1 MKAIPDPAV
10 LEETRGRASNWPF
23 RSVLIANRGEIAV
36 RILRTVKALGLEGVV
51 VYHAADRKA
60 PAVQLADRAIEITG
74 ATPVA
79 AYLDA
84 QQILA
89 AAKSSGAGAIHPGY
103 GFLSENAGFAR
114 AVAEAGL
121 VFVGPL
127 PEQIELM
134 GDKVRARAFVAKG
147 GFPVAPSAIE
157 DDDPAT
163 FVERALKVPFPLLI
177 KPAAGG
183 GGKGMRIVREA
194 GQLKAEIERARSEGQ
209 RYFGDGRL
217 YVERYVENP
226 RHIEVQVLGDA
237 HGNVV
242 HLFERECS
250 VQRRFQK
257 IVEETPSPALDAS
270 LRTRICETAAGI
282 ARKAGYRNA
291 GTVEFI
297 FGAGGAPGA
306 QSGAGNAEFYFL
318 EMNTR
323 LQVEHPVTEMITG
336 KDLVLEQLRV
346 AAGEKLGYSQEQV
359 TSEGHAIEFRV
370 YAEDP
375 ARGYTPTTGPV
386 LALRQPVGEGV
397 RVDSGI
403 VEGQDVTAAFD
414 PMLAKLIVWG
424 RDRTEAIDR
433 SDRALTGYALLG
445 CVTNTA
451 FLRRLL
457 RHPAFVEGQVHTGF
471 LDAHPEIAA
480 TPALDSATLHK
491 LLAAAALSTRPMRD
505 VADSVPDLHAAIGG
519 WSN

>member
-1 MKAIPDPAV
+1 MKPIMNSVPDPAV
-10 LEETRGRASNWPF
+10 LEATRSRAASWPF

-36 RILRTVKALGLEGVV
+36 RILRTVQALGLEGVV

-60 PAVQLADRAIEITG
+60 PAVQMADQAIEITG

-84 QQILA
+84 KQILA

-121 VFVGPL
+121 VFVGPT

-134 GDKVRARAFVAKG
+134 GDKVRARAFVEKG

-163 FVERALKVPFPLLI
+163 FAERALKVPFPLLI

-183 GGKGMRIVREA
+183 GGKGMRIVREPS
-194 GQLKAEIERARSEGQ
+194 QLKAELERARSEGQ

-217 YVERYVENP
+217 YVERYIENP

-257 IVEETPSPALDAS
+257 IVEETPSPALS
-270 LRTRICETAAGI
+270 PELRKRICETAAGI
-282 ARKAGYRNA
+282 AREAGYRNA

-297 FGAGGAPGA
+297 FGAGG
-306 QSGAGNAEFYFL
+306 EFYFL

-346 AAGEKLGYSQEQV
+346 AAGEKLGFTQEQV
-359 TSEGHAIEFRV
+359 TSSGHSIEFRI
-370 YAEDP
+370 YAED
-375 ARGYTPTTGPV
+375 ASRGYTPTTGPV
-386 LALRQPVGEGV
+386 LVLRPPQGEGV

-414 PMLAKLIVWG
+414 PMLAKLIVTG
-424 RDRTEAIDR
+424 RDRTEAIA
-433 SDRALTGYALLG
+433 RADKALAEYALLG
-445 CVTNTA
+445 CITNTA

-457 RHPAFVEGQVHTGF
+457 NHRAFVNGQVHTGF

-480 TPALDSATLHK
+480 QPELDRATLHK
-491 LLAAAALSTRPMRD
+491 LLAASALMTKPMRD
-505 VADSVPDLHAAIGG
+505 VADLVPDMHAAIGS

>member
-1 MKAIPDPAV
+1 MTIDNAGNAFAQV
-10 LEETRGRASNWPF
+10 RERARRWPF
-23 RSVLIANRGEIAV
+23 GRVLIANRGEIAL
-36 RILRTVKALGLEGVV
+36 RILRTVQALGLEGVV
-51 VYHAADRKA
+51 VYHAADRHA
-60 PAVQLADRAIEITG
+60 PAVHAANQAVQITG

-84 QQILA
+84 DQIVRA
-89 AAKSSGAGAIHPGY
+89 ALDSGAGAIHPGY

-114 AVAEAGL
+114 KVAAAGL
-121 VFVGPL
+121 AFVGPL

-134 GDKVRARAFVAKG
+134 GDKVRARAFVAAG

-157 DDDPAT
+157 DDDPAS
-163 FVERALKVPFPLLI
+163 FAQRALAVGFPLLI

-183 GGKGMRIVREA
+183 GGKGMRIVRQAEA
-194 GQLKAEIERARSEGQ
+194 LAREIERARSEGQ

-257 IVEETPSPALDAS
+257 IVEETPSPALDAAT
-270 LRTRICETAAGI
+270 RARICDAAAGI

-297 FGAGGAPGA
+297 FGTG
-306 QSGAGNAEFYFL
+306 SGDPVFYFL

-323 LQVEHPVTEMITG
+323 LQVEHPVTEQITG

-346 AAGEKLGYSQEQV
+346 AAGEPLGYSQAQI
-359 TSEGHAIEFRV
+359 SARGHAIEFRI

-386 LALRQPVGEGV
+386 LALRLPEGEGV

-403 VEGQDVTAAFD
+403 AQGQDVTAAFD
-414 PMLAKLIVWG
+414 PMLAKLIVTG
-424 RDRTEAIDR
+424 ADRAGAIAR
-433 SDRALTGYALLG
+433 ADRALAEFVLLG
-445 CVTNTA
+445 CKTNTG

-457 RHPAFVEGQVHTGF
+457 GHPAFVAGEIHTGF

-480 TPALDSATLHK
+480 EPELPPDTLHK
-491 LLAAAALSTRPMRD
+491 LLAAAALSTRPLRD
-505 VADSVPDLHAAIGG
+505 GADAVPDLHAAIGD

>member
-1 MKAIPDPAV
+1 MS
-10 LEETRGRASNWPF
+10 TWPF
-23 RSVLIANRGEIAV
+23 KGVLVANRGEIAA
-36 RILRTVKALGLEGVV
+36 RILRTVKALGLEGAV
-51 VYHAADRKA
+51 VYHAADRGS
-60 PAVQLADRAIEITG
+60 PAVRMADHAIEITG

-84 QQILA
+84 AQILA
-89 AAKSSGAGAIHPGY
+89 AARACGAGAVHPGY
-103 GFLSENAGFAR
+103 GFLSENSGFAR
-114 AVAEAGL
+114 AVEGAGL
-121 VFVGPL
+121 VFVGPK

-157 DDDPAT
+157 DEDPKT
-163 FVERALKVPFPLLI
+163 FVERARRVGYPLLI

-183 GGKGMRIVREA
+183 GGKGMRIVRKA
-194 GQLKAEIERARSEGQ
+194 GDLAPEIERARSEGQ

-242 HLFERECS
+242 HLYERECS

-257 IVEETPSPALDAS
+257 IVEETPSPALDAAT
-270 LRTRICETAAGI
+270 RERICETAAGI

-297 FGAGGAPGA
+297 FGHGG
-306 QSGAGNAEFYFL
+306 EFYFL

-323 LQVEHPVTEMITG
+323 LQVEHPVTEQITG
-336 KDLVLEQLRV
+336 LDLVHEQLKV
-346 AAGEKLGYSQEQV
+346 AAGETLAYTQAQV
-359 TSEGHAIEFRV
+359 TATGHAIEFRI

-375 ARGYTPTTGPV
+375 ARGYTPTTGPI
-386 LALRQPVGEGV
+386 LKLRAPQGEGV
-397 RVDSGI
+397 RVDGGI
-403 VEGQDVTAAFD
+403 VEGGDVTAAFD
-414 PMLAKLIVWG
+414 PMLAKLIVTG
-424 RDRTEAIDR
+424 RDRADAMR
-433 SDRALTGYALLG
+433 RADAALRDYVLLG
-445 CVTNTA
+445 CKTNIG

-457 RHPAFVEGQVHTGF
+457 NHEAFRRGEIHTGF

-480 TPALDSATLHK
+480 EPPLPPATLHT
-491 LLAAAALSTRPMRD
+491 LLATAAMNTRAMRD
-505 VADSVPDLHAAIGG
+505 VADAVPDLHAAMGA
-519 WSN
+519 WRN